1 MFSYHALAPL
11 NSILN
16 FIAAILLLC
25 GFIFIRMRRVRAHRI
40 CMISAVAVSTA
51 FLISYLIYHYHVGD
65 VRFQGH
71 GTVRP
76 VYFTILISHVSLAL
90 VILPLIGITL
100 WRALG
105 GRFASHRRIAL
116 VTWPLWVYVSVTG
129 VIVYLM
135 CYRMYPPGYHDHVA
149 APQAINEAHR

>member
-1 MFSYHALAPL
+1 
-11 NSILN
+11 
-16 FIAAILLLC
+16 
-25 GFIFIRMRRVRAHRI
+25 
-40 CMISAVAVSTA
+40 MISALAVSAA
-51 FLISYLIYHYHVGD
+51 FLVSYLVYHYHVGD

-76 VYFTILISHVSLAL
+76 VYFTILITHVSLAL
-90 VILPLIGITL
+90 VILPLIAVTL

-105 GRFASHRRIAL
+105 GRFASHRRIAR

-135 CYRMYPPGYHDHVA
+135 CYRIYPPGYHDQPLPA
-149 APQAINEAHR
+149 QAMSEAHP

>member
-1 MFSYHALAPL
+1 
-11 NSILN
+11 
-16 FIAAILLLC
+16 
-25 GFIFIRMRRVRAHRI
+25 
-40 CMISAVAVSTA
+40 MISAVAVSTA

-71 GTVRP
+71 GPVRP

-135 CYRMYPPGYHDHVA
+135 CYQMYQPGYHDQAA

>member
-16 FIAAILLLC
+16 FVSAVLLLC
-25 GFIFIRMRRVRAHRI
+25 GFIFIRMRRVRAHRL
-40 CMISAVAVSTA
+40 CMISAVLVSTA

-65 VRFQGH
+65 VRFQGQ
-71 GTVRP
+71 GGVRP
-76 VYFTILISHVSLAL
+76 VYFTILITHVSLAL
-90 VILPLIGITL
+90 VILPLIAITL

-135 CYRMYPPGYHDHVA
+135 CYQMYPPGYHDQA
-149 APQAINEAHR
+149 ARPSAISEAHR